1 MKAGQDGV
9 ITVEEG
15 KTLEV
20 VDGMQR
26 DRGYLLPY
34 FVTDPDRMEVVPGD
48 PWPSPRQESR
58 WHRQSIPRLRTMGL
72 APGDFLHHLRT
83 RVLEDD
89 MASLGAEGHFHRVCE
104 LIDAA

>member
-1 MKAGQDGV
+1 
-9 ITVEEG
+9 
-15 KTLEV
+15 
-20 VDGMQR
+20 
-26 DRGYLLPY
+26 
-34 FVTDPDRMEVVPGD
+34 
-48 PWPSPRQESR
+48 
-58 WHRQSIPRLRTMGL
+58 L